1 MPDIHILYR
10 TAKEYRSLPVS
21 GVYGGISPQG
31 MIHADLFIEKAD
43 APESTVMRVNE
54 TTGEAFEL
62 SRSPEQQPMVR
73 EFLVGLVMRPEV
85 AKAIGQWLVQQA
97 GQMEQQMA
105 SGTWKQ

>member
-1 MPDIHILYR
+1 MPDIHVFYK

-31 MIHADLFIEKAD
+31 MVHADLFIEKAG
-43 APESTVMRVNE
+43 APESTVMRVDE

-62 SRSPEQQPMVR
+62 SRHPEQQPMVR

-85 AKAIGQWLVQQA
+85 AKAIGQWLIQQA
-97 GQMEQQMA
+97 AQMEQQMA
-105 SGTWKQ
+105 TGAWKQ